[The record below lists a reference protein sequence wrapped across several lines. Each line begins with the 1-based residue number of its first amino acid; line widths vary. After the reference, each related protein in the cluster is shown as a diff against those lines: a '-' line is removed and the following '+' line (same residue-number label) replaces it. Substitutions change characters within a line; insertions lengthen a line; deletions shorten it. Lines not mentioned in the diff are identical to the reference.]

1 KRSLLN
7 HYTELASEGTQLIL
21 SNLER
26 AAELVHSFKQV
37 AVDQTQ
43 SELRFFDVRHYL
55 EEVMLSLSPQLRQ
68 TSHAWFI
75 TGDESIMIQS
85 YPGLLAQILT
95 NLVTNSLLHGYGPG
109 EAGKLSLH
117 LGLEAG
123 QLLLLYRDDGQGIP
137 LVDQPRIF
145 EPFFT
150 TARDRGGTGLGL
162 SILYNLVVQN
172 LKGEITL
179 QSQPGEGVQF
189 KILLPLEQG

>member
-1 KRSLLN
+1 
-7 HYTELASEGTQLIL
+7 
-21 SNLER
+21 
-26 AAELVHSFKQV
+26 VHSFKQV

-43 SELRFFDVRHYL
+43 SGLRSFEVRAYL

-68 TSHAWFI
+68 TSHSWCIA
-75 TGDESIMIQS
+75 GDEDLVIQS

-95 NLVTNSLLHGYGPG
+95 NLVTNSLLHGYEPG
-109 EAGKLSLH
+109 EAGKLSLY
-117 LGLEAG
+117 LSLDAG
-123 QLLLLYRDDGQGIP
+123 RLLLLYRDDGRGIP
-137 LVDQPRIF
+137 LADQSRVF

-172 LKGEITL
+172 LKGEIIL

-189 KILLPLEQG
+189 QISLPLEQNGVEAQRKNLAAENPEILR